1 MVLCTFVD
9 SASVLVIE
17 KKDYILPFIDA
28 LLALVVPGTYMLIQ
42 YLSDAAVAVD
52 SNSDETLLAQTC
64 SNSEK

>member
-1 MVLCTFVD
+1 M
-9 SASVLVIE
+9 
-17 KKDYILPFIDA
+17 ILPSIDA

-64 SNSEK
+64 SNSEKELK